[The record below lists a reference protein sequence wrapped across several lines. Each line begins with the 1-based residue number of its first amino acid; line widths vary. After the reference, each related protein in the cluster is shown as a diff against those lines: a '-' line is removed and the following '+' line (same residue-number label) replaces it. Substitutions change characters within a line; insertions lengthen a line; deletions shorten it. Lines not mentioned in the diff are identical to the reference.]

1 MEDNNLKKRLEVAS
15 RIYDL
20 DKEVYQ
26 VLGSSLGRVFNGE
39 RELTVKRL
47 ADLMGDFTQA
57 HYLRSE
63 LALISNMARTIPQKA
78 DRSRVMTEYNAI
90 LQELEKIPTHFGSV
104 DILDQKMADLNSMR
118 LTGKFTVEDTCIGC
132 GLCAK
137 KCPVDAIEMRDG
149 RPVWVQDRCAMCLRC
164 LHRCP
169 KFAIQRSST
178 TKRHGQYTHK

>member
-118 LTGKFTVEDTCIGC
+118 LTGRFEPG
-132 GLCAK
+132 
-137 KCPVDAIEMRDG
+137 
-149 RPVWVQDRCAMCLRC
+149 
-164 LHRCP
+164 
-169 KFAIQRSST
+169 
-178 TKRHGQYTHK
+178 HG

>member
-118 LTGKFTVEDTCIGC
+118 LTGRFDQDSHLVVCISRTYGCAGTDIGFALADSLKINYYDSEIFTEVLDRP
-132 GLCAK
+132 GLGQL
-137 KCPVDAIEMRDG
+137 CPPPESEPEPG
-149 RPVWVQDRCAMCLRC
+149 
-164 LHRCP
+164 
-169 KFAIQRSST
+169 
-178 TKRHGQYTHK
+178 HG

>member
-63 LALISNMARTIPQKA
+63 R
-78 DRSRVMTEYNAI
+78 
-90 LQELEKIPTHFGSV
+90 
-104 DILDQKMADLNSMR
+104 
-118 LTGKFTVEDTCIGC
+118 
-132 GLCAK
+132 
-137 KCPVDAIEMRDG
+137 
-149 RPVWVQDRCAMCLRC
+149 
-164 LHRCP
+164 
-169 KFAIQRSST
+169 
-178 TKRHGQYTHK
+178 